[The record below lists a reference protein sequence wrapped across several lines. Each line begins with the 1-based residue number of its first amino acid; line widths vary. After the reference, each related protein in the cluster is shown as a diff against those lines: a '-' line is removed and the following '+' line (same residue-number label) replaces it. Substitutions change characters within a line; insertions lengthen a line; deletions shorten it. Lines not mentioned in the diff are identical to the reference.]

1 MRRRAELS
9 KVQQQIQQKR
19 RRAKAQMEAL
29 QAELDADEIELTAMT
44 QGEDDY
50 LRQAAED
57 NLEMERSRKS

>member
-1 MRRRAELS
+1 
-9 KVQQQIQQKR
+9 
-19 RRAKAQMEAL
+19 L

>member
-9 KVQQQIQQKR
+9 KVQQQIHQKR

-44 QGEDDY
+44 QGEDEY

-57 NLEMERSRKS
+57 SLEMERSRKS